1 MEVEFDV
8 KIRSGDLY
16 DYMLFHTYSGF
27 AGIFG
32 TIVGILLVANFFM
45 NGGFISAIAGAV
57 IILYLPWTLFLK
69 AQQQAQNTPAFK
81 EPLHYKMTE
90 EGVEISQGEEVQN
103 QTWGDMLKAVSTRN
117 SIIVYTS
124 KVNASIFPRRDLGE
138 KTTAVIEMISI
149 HMPPQKVKIKV

>member
-8 KIRSGDLY
+8 KIKSGDLY

-32 TIVGILLVANFFM
+32 TIVGILLVVNFFM

-69 AQQQAQNTPAFK
+69 AQQQANNTPAFK
-81 EPLHYKMTE
+81 KPLHYRMTE
-90 EGVEISQGEEVQN
+90 EGIEISQGEEVQY
-103 QTWGDMLKAVSTRN
+103 QAWTDLLKAVSTRN

-124 KVNASIFPRRDLGE
+124 KVNASIFPRRDMGE
-138 KTTAVIEMISI
+138 KTVAVIEAIST